1 MSSQATCQNAQD
13 GVEGLSE
20 LCLERS
26 LRGRE
31 VAEVG

>member
-1 MSSQATCQNAQD
+1 MSSQTTCQNVQD

-20 LCLERS
+20 LCLEGS